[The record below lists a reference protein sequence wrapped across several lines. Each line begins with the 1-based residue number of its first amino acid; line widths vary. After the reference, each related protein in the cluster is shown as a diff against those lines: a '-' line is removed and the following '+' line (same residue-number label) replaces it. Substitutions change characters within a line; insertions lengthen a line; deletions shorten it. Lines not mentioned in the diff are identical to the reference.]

1 METHELRTLG
11 RENARLLFLRQ
22 VALQTLQGTLR
33 GVAGSALYSS
43 AVSIMLRQQKMVS
56 CIQVAVPLH
65 ATLISAKTAPPCQ
78 SSRQPLTRIHTH
90 LRLSCS
96 KHRRQTCSTLRRRTC
111 FVQASGDNG
120 GHAAS
125 APYKALSTLHADL
138 KAFPNAQFF
147 RIEAIIRPWRLPFVV
162 HELST
167 LGIYGMTATKVK
179 GVGVQGGKR
188 ERYGGTEYGEAD
200 LVDKSKLDIVV
211 FRTQVNTVIRAVCG
225 AAHTGEIGD
234 GKIFV
239 HPVAD
244 VIRVRTGETGA
255 IAERMAGGMQDM
267 TDTVEES

>member
-1 METHELRTLG
+1 
-11 RENARLLFLRQ
+11 
-22 VALQTLQGTLR
+22 
-33 GVAGSALYSS
+33 
-43 AVSIMLRQQKMVS
+43 MVS
-56 CIQVAVPLH
+56 CLGVAPPLH
-65 ATLISAKTAPPCQ
+65 GTVIKACSATVLPFQ
-78 SSRQPLTRIHTH
+78 SNKIPLTRSHAH
-90 LRLSCS
+90 R
-96 KHRRQTCSTLRRRTC
+96 KHSWARSGRQTCSGKRGCT
-111 FVQASGDNG
+111 VQASGDNG

-211 FRTQVNTVIRAVCG
+211 FRTQVNTVIRAVCR

>member
-1 METHELRTLG
+1 MSYCSAQVCSGPASLITLG
-11 RENARLLFLRQ
+11 KVTHSHSNTHSLTGRHCAKR
-22 VALQTLQGTLR
+22 T
-33 GVAGSALYSS
+33 
-43 AVSIMLRQQKMVS
+43 RQQQAGRL
-56 CIQVAVPLH
+56 C
-65 ATLISAKTAPPCQ
+65 
-78 SSRQPLTRIHTH
+78 SRPGRGRCL
-90 LRLSCS
+90 
-96 KHRRQTCSTLRRRTC
+96 
-111 FVQASGDNG
+111 VQASGDNG

-138 KAFPNAQFF
+138 KAFPNVQFF
-147 RIEAIIRPWRLPFVV
+147 RIEAIIRPWRLPYVV

-234 GKIFV
+234 GKVFV

>member
-1 METHELRTLG
+1 M
-11 RENARLLFLRQ
+11 
-22 VALQTLQGTLR
+22 LQ
-33 GVAGSALYSS
+33 
-43 AVSIMLRQQKMVS
+43 QQKLVS
-56 CIQVAVPLH
+56 CSELTVPLR
-65 ATLISAKTAPPCQ
+65 ATVINAKTALRCQ
-78 SSRQPLTRIHTH
+78 SRKNPLNRPRTHYNYSCGRQ
-90 LRLSCS
+90 
-96 KHRRQTCSTLRRRTC
+96 RRQTCSTTRDRSC
-111 FVQASGDNG
+111 YVQASGDNG

>member
-1 METHELRTLG
+1 
-11 RENARLLFLRQ
+11 
-22 VALQTLQGTLR
+22 
-33 GVAGSALYSS
+33 
-43 AVSIMLRQQKMVS
+43 MVS
-56 CIQVAVPLH
+56 CPALTFPLH
-65 ATLISAKTAPPCQ
+65 ASVISATKPTAALPFQ
-78 SSRQPLTRIHTH
+78 SNREPSTRTRNHQA
-90 LRLSCS
+90 LSWGR
-96 KHRRQTCSTLRRRTC
+96 HGRQTCFRKRCCTC
-111 FVQASGDNG
+111 TVQASGDNG
-120 GHAAS
+120 GPAAS

-138 KAFPNAQFF
+138 KAFPNAEFF

>member
-1 METHELRTLG
+1 MLH
-11 RENARLLFLRQ
+11 Q
-22 VALQTLQGTLR
+22 QK
-33 GVAGSALYSS
+33 AGSCLELTVPQHAAVISRKTRQTSS
-43 AVSIMLRQQKMVS
+43 N
-56 CIQVAVPLH
+56 PLIR
-65 ATLISAKTAPPCQ
+65 T
-78 SSRQPLTRIHTH
+78 HTH
-90 LRLSCS
+90 LRLSGG
-96 KHRRQTCSTLRRRTC
+96 KHSRQTCSSLRGRG
-111 FVQASGDNG
+111 FSVQASGGENG

-267 TDTVEES
+267 TDTVEEN

>member
-1 METHELRTLG
+1 MLY
-11 RENARLLFLRQ
+11 Q
-22 VALQTLQGTLR
+22 KV
-33 GVAGSALYSS
+33 GSCPE
-43 AVSIMLRQQKMVS
+43 V
-56 CIQVAVPLH
+56 
-65 ATLISAKTAPPCQ
+65 TAPLQAAVISRKIAPLCQ
-78 SSRQPLTRIHTH
+78 TSKNPLTRTHTY
-90 LRLSCS
+90 LKPSGFKR
-96 KHRRQTCSTLRRRTC
+96 RRQTCSSLRGRG
-111 FVQASGDNG
+111 FYVQATGENG

-138 KAFPNAQFF
+138 KAFPDAQFF

-267 TDTVEES
+267 TDTVEEK

>member
-1 METHELRTLG
+1 MVLCP
-11 RENARLLFLRQ
+11 A
-22 VALQTLQGTLR
+22 VALPVQ
-33 GVAGSALYSS
+33 
-43 AVSIMLRQQKMVS
+43 AVV
-56 CIQVAVPLH
+56 
-65 ATLISAKTAPPCQ
+65 ISATKPTAALPFQ
-78 SSRQPLTRIHTH
+78 SKDPLTRTRTH
-90 LRLSCS
+90 QELSWD
-96 KHRRQTCSTLRRRTC
+96 RPGRQSCFRKRGCTCT
-111 FVQASGDNG
+111 VQASGDNG
-120 GHAAS
+120 GPAAS

-138 KAFPNAQFF
+138 KAFPHAQFF
-147 RIEAIIRPWRLPFVV
+147 RIEAIIRPWRLPYVV

>member
-1 METHELRTLG
+1 MHCGSTASGMYGQQT
-11 RENARLLFLRQ
+11 NPVPSVAARSNHAFLISCGAPPHVYSSR
-22 VALQTLQGTLR
+22 A
-33 GVAGSALYSS
+33 ALY
-43 AVSIMLRQQKMVS
+43 RTQQLAEFPRRHQNRKTGFAAHRGRVG
-56 CIQVAVPLH
+56 VP
-65 ATLISAKTAPPCQ
+65 
-78 SSRQPLTRIHTH
+78 
-90 LRLSCS
+90 
-96 KHRRQTCSTLRRRTC
+96 
-111 FVQASGDNG
+111 ASGDNG
-120 GHAAS
+120 GPAAS

-147 RIEAIIRPWRLPFVV
+147 RVEAIIRPWRLPYVV

-167 LGIYGMTATKVK
+167 LGIYGMTATNVK

-267 TDTVEES
+267 VDTVEES

>member
-1 METHELRTLG
+1 MPGLKGLATVSATKSAMLHQ
-11 RENARLLFLRQ
+11 LLSYP
-22 VALQTLQGTLR
+22 A
-33 GVAGSALYSS
+33 
-43 AVSIMLRQQKMVS
+43 
-56 CIQVAVPLH
+56 VAVPRH
-65 ATLISAKTAPPCQ
+65 ATVISARVALPFH
-78 SSRQPLTRIHTH
+78 SSKIALDRIHTDH
-90 LRLSCS
+90 GLSCGR
-96 KHRRQTCSTLRRRTC
+96 HRRQSCSAVQYTCIVR
-111 FVQASGDNG
+111 ASGDNG
-120 GHAAS
+120 GPAAS

-138 KAFPNAQFF
+138 KAFPDAKFF
-147 RIEAIIRPWRLPFVV
+147 RIEAIFRPWRLPFVV

-211 FRTQVNTVIRAVCG
+211 FRTQVNTVIRAVCR

-267 TDTVEES
+267 TDTVEEN

>member
-1 METHELRTLG
+1 MSEHCVTHCIGDLYLG
-11 RENARLLFLRQ
+11 PGPTSTAHATAS
-22 VALQTLQGTLR
+22 VMLQHQ
-33 GVAGSALYSS
+33 
-43 AVSIMLRQQKMVS
+43 IMVS
-56 CIQVAVPLH
+56 CPAVAPPLRG
-65 ATLISAKTAPPCQ
+65 TLIKACNAPAALPFQ
-78 SSRQPLTRIHTH
+78 SKKIRLTRIHTH
-90 LRLSCS
+90 Q
-96 KHRRQTCSTLRRRTC
+96 KHSWARYGRQTCFGKQGCT
-111 FVQASGDNG
+111 VQASGDNG

-211 FRTQVNTVIRAVCG
+211 FRTQVNTVIRAVCR

-244 VIRVRTGETGA
+244 VIRIRTGETGA
-255 IAERMAGGMQDM
+255 TAERMSGGMQDM

>member
-1 METHELRTLG
+1 MLQQ
-11 RENARLLFLRQ
+11 Q
-22 VALQTLQGTLR
+22 V
-33 GVAGSALYSS
+33 
-43 AVSIMLRQQKMVS
+43 MVS
-56 CIQVAVPLH
+56 CPAMALPLY
-65 ATLISAKTAPPCQ
+65 ATVIDATKPTAALPFQ
-78 SSRQPLTRIHTH
+78 SSKTRLNRTQT
-90 LRLSCS
+90 RPELSWG
-96 KHRRQTCSTLRRRTC
+96 RPGRQTCSRKRGCTRT
-111 FVQASGDNG
+111 VQASGDNG
-120 GHAAS
+120 GPAAS
-125 APYKALSTLHADL
+125 APFEALSTLHADL
-138 KAFPNAQFF
+138 KAFPNARFF
-147 RIEAIIRPWRLPFVV
+147 RIEAIFRPWRLPFVV

-211 FRTQVNTVIRAVCG
+211 FRTQVNTVIRAVCA